1 MPSDVVKFGV
11 FMRLLAPPTPAP
23 DTDTIVRGRR
33 LFSDVGCA
41 MCHTPMLHTGKAA
54 VEALRDKDV
63 NLYSDLML
71 HNMGPGLADDVSQGN
86 AGGDEFRTAPLW
98 GLGKRIFFLHD
109 GRTKDLLEAIQAHA
123 GSGGG
128 QYVPSEANQV
138 VGQFNRLNEID
149 KQHVLNFLRAL

>member
-1 MPSDVVKFGV
+1 
-11 FMRLLAPPTPAP
+11 
-23 DTDTIVRGRR
+23 
-33 LFSDVGCA
+33 
-41 MCHTPMLHTGKAA
+41 MCHTPTLHTGKKAA
-54 VEALRDKDV
+54 VVALRDKAV

-71 HNMGPGLADDVSQGN
+71 HNMGPGLADEVSQGN

-123 GSGGG
+123 SFGGG
-128 QYVPSEANQV
+128 QQYVPSEANQV

-149 KQHVLNFLRAL
+149 KQHMLNFLRAL

>member
-1 MPSDVVKFGV
+1 
-11 FMRLLAPPTPAP
+11 
-23 DTDTIVRGRR
+23 
-33 LFSDVGCA
+33 
-41 MCHTPMLHTGKAA
+41 
-54 VEALRDKDV
+54 
-63 NLYSDLML
+63 ML

-98 GLGKRIFFLHD
+98 GIGKRIFFLHD

-128 QYVPSEANQV
+128 QQYAPSEANQV

-149 KQHVLNFLRAL
+149 KQHMLNFLRAL

>member
-1 MPSDVVKFGV
+1 L
-11 FMRLLAPPTPAP
+11 RY
-23 DTDTIVRGRR
+23 
-33 LFSDVGCA
+33 
-41 MCHTPMLHTGKAA
+41 KA
-54 VEALRDKDV
+54 V

-128 QYVPSEANQV
+128 QQYVPSEANYV
-138 VGQFNRLNEID
+138 VAHFNRLNEID